1 MENVLYR
8 NDTYHRGICSL
19 FMGVLKKEKMG
30 NEPNGEKKR
39 GRERHFLE
47 QRREDSDI
55 LRECILIE
63 KRGAILDNK
72 RNCELNSERE
82 QKEVSGSVS

>member
-1 MENVLYR
+1 
-8 NDTYHRGICSL
+8 
-19 FMGVLKKEKMG
+19 MGVLKKEKMG

-39 GRERHFLE
+39 GRERHFWE

-63 KRGAILDNK
+63 KRGTILDNK

-82 QKEVSGSVS
+82 QKEVSGLVS